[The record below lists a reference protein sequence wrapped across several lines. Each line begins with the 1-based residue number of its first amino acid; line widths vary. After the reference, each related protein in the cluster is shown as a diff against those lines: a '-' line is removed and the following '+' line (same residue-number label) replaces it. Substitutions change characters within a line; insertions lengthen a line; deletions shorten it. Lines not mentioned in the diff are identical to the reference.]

1 MRLGHMTSAAALVTR
16 RGGEE
21 VIWREALVMN
31 PRMTETCIDDFI
43 ATPTDMGPQT
53 EYKRLVQNLNMC
65 ATRASANRRHPVDS
79 QSLSNDEWRKM
90 QRENGSGLR
99 HNQISRRT
107 TLWRGRNSFSRCSR
121 PYHTQMR
128 DSTLDGSY
136 VVACRRPNSM
146 SRRKHKGL

>member
-1 MRLGHMTSAAALVTR
+1 MTSAAALVTR

-53 EYKRLVQNLNMC
+53 EYKRLVQNLNM
-65 ATRASANRRHPVDS
+65 RAALASPVGS

-90 QRENGSGLR
+90 QREEEWVRLATQSNLPKDEALVGLLVDKDDLI
-99 HNQISRRT
+99 NYQLLII
-107 TLWRGRNSFSRCSR
+107 
-121 PYHTQMR
+121 
-128 DSTLDGSY
+128 
-136 VVACRRPNSM
+136 
-146 SRRKHKGL
+146 